1 MIHPEGI
8 NIHRT
13 IVLEAYISKN
23 NHCNNRYDK
32 DRSQTYAMCTFSV
45 WNHDRKD
52 YTPFEQK
59 DLPKMFKSWISEFKC
74 ILYDRYN
81 FQDMYI
87 HSAIEATLCPKIIRQ
102 GVRVIQFWLIF
113 SNAKNFNITEKT
125 SKSDVAEMIS
135 DTKRKDKVKA
145 STPIKDK
152 QAQVH
157 LLKIKKPRIFVP
169 NAFTDESPDL
179 HIYICT

>member
-1 MIHPEGI
+1 MTSQNWAKARDNKTCTEIKIDFIPRTSSRSYSKIEETVHILYIEIMTDTLLDQTIWIILDLNPCTETLEGMIHPEGI

-45 WNHDRKD
+45 WNHDRKE

-74 ILYDRYN
+74 ILYDNPNYV
-81 FQDMYI
+81 
-87 HSAIEATLCPKIIRQ
+87 II
-102 GVRVIQFWLIF
+102 VRFFFGGHFCI
-113 SNAKNFNITEKT
+113 
-125 SKSDVAEMIS
+125 
-135 DTKRKDKVKA
+135 
-145 STPIKDK
+145 P
-152 QAQVH
+152 
-157 LLKIKKPRIFVP
+157 
-169 NAFTDESPDL
+169 
-179 HIYICT
+179 

>member
-102 GVRVIQFWLIF
+102 GVRAVQFWLIF
-113 SNAKNFNITEKT
+113 SNARNFNITKKKRVNLMLQRWYQIQEGKIKLKPQ
-125 SKSDVAEMIS
+125 SPSRIS
-135 DTKRKDKVKA
+135 NP
-145 STPIKDK
+145 STFIKDQETK
-152 QAQVH
+152 
-157 LLKIKKPRIFVP
+157 
-169 NAFTDESPDL
+169 N
-179 HIYICT
+179 ICA